1 MHLPLFSLLPISIQ
15 VPYYLT
21 GVHVAET
28 DEMREPTQHYHA
40 NYATRRKESCTFYE
54 EHKLRLTLIDLGMK
68 LVCVP
73 RNIYEHINKACQAM
87 TPHDEDALDNQ
98 CITMDKLGK
107 QQVLSCK
114 WFCTFQRTSVST
126 NFRQPVRR

>member
-1 MHLPLFSLLPISIQ
+1 MFINISWYTNQFHAFISLFDDLHTLFK
-15 VPYYLT
+15 
-21 GVHVAET
+21 AET

-54 EHKLRLTLIDLGMK
+54 EHKLRRTLIDLGMK

-98 CITMDKLGK
+98 CICTRTVNRQLYKSMDQLILEEG
-107 QQVLSCK
+107 L
-114 WFCTFQRTSVST
+114 
-126 NFRQPVRR
+126 